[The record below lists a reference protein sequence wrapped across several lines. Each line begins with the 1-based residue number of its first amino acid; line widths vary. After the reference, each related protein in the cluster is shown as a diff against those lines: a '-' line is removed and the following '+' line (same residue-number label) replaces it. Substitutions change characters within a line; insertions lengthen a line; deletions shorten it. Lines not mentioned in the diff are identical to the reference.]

1 MAGPALKRYRR
12 GYRKDSF
19 ASDNVFNEDSVGLGD
34 IFPSAKERE
43 DVDDTRERFFSS
55 KESNQANM
63 DSHTITL
70 SDSSLSQQEM
80 PETEEI
86 GEEMVRIGKI
96 LVSTCCR

>member
-1 MAGPALKRYRR
+1 MVGPARKRYRR

-19 ASDNVFNEDSVGLGD
+19 ASDNEFNEDSVGPGG
-34 IFPSAKERE
+34 IFHSAKERE
-43 DVDDTRERFFSS
+43 DDDDTRERFFSS

-63 DSHTITL
+63 DSHTINL
-70 SDSSLSQQEM
+70 SDSLLSQQEM

-86 GEEMVRIGKI
+86 GEQMVRIGKI